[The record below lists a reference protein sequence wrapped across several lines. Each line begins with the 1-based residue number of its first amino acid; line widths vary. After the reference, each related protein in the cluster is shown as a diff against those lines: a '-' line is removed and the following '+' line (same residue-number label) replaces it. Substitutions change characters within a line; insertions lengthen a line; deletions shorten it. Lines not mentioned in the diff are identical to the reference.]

1 MGLAADA
8 LTYLREAELPIVT
21 AWIPEDSTVHWLL
34 VVVPQNWRELLP
46 GVSSE
51 ALAQRIGEVL
61 FKTDAMVFIPKVYV
75 VDDDFDPTNLR
86 EVVWVLSTRVH
97 PVGRRVVF
105 DDQRVIRLPQC
116 YEEEEYVAGKG
127 AKVVFDTLKSTRH
140 LHASFEQGYPEEVRQ
155 RVLENWPSEQ

>member
-1 MGLAADA
+1 M
-8 LTYLREAELPIVT
+8 
-21 AWIPEDSTVHWLL
+21 
-34 VVVPQNWRELLP
+34 
-46 GVSSE
+46 
-51 ALAQRIGEVL
+51 L

-105 DDQRVIRLPQC
+105 NDQRVIRLPQC

-127 AKVVFDTLKSTRH
+127 AKVVFDTLQSTRH

-155 RVLENWPSEQ
+155 RVLENWPSEL